1 MPIIQISKIQQRSGN
16 LVDLPQLDNAQ
27 FGWAYDQNRLFIGR
41 SGSNVTPQNIEVLT
55 AYSNLS
61 FSQVTGTN
69 GSNIS
74 ITSEQNG
81 ELLAYNSTTNAWVNA
96 GGNAGGQINLGNV
109 ANVKISDGAI
119 GYVLQTDGYGNLTWT
134 PKTTVVANITTIR
147 NTTPGNVIIMTV
159 PNSTPYVNSAQVTIA
174 GVTGTNA
181 SANTNANTILN
192 SKVFYVKVAND
203 YPTSGNITLYTD
215 SALTTTANGAGLQTS
230 NTGTATTAIIN
241 TGVAYAAGSNTSI
254 QFNNG
259 GIIDGSANLTIS
271 GSNLNLSG
279 NFTVANVFANSGTV
293 VAGALTG
300 PLTTNAQPNVTS
312 LGALINLSVTG
323 YANIGNIGTSGL
335 ITATGN
341 INGGNLNVAGAVLT
355 NGGNATT
362 SALIITTNNANG
374 GAGYAGIMQ
383 IVNTTGGATNPN
395 KFVRLDTTGNLQIIN
410 SGYSSTLF
418 NLTDS
423 GALTILGNVNS
434 ANINIT
440 GVFANTLSV
449 TGNANVGNLNT
460 TGVFATTLSATGN
473 ANIGNIGTVDITTTG
488 NIYINGNT
496 NSTGGLGTASGGA
509 LQVAGGVSVQKDLN
523 IAGNTTTANVLT
535 RNITFAN
542 ASIGA
547 SGAISWTVGTKL
559 YSTSSDTRLEVSG
572 SAGSNLNHGSN
583 NYVGVN
589 ASGAFVKTNNANI
602 WNFYANGSLSGP
614 SNVLSVIG
622 NVSAGTTLIG
632 NVLSNNISTG
642 ANTIAGTIT
651 GNWTLTAGS
660 RWNATYADLA
670 EYYESDKDY
679 QAGTV
684 LEFGG
689 NKEVTLA
696 SDETIK
702 VAGVV
707 SSAPAYV
714 LNSTCPGEFIALIA
728 LQGRVPVKVRGNVTK
743 GDMMVSAGNGFA
755 RTSYDPK
762 MGTIIGKS
770 LENFN
775 GIEGIIEIAIG
786 RL

>member
-74 ITSEQNG
+74 ITAEQNG
-81 ELLAYNSTTNAWVNA
+81 QLLAYSSNANAWVNA
-96 GGNAGGQINLGNV
+96 GGTSNNVINLGSVN
-109 ANVKISDGAI
+109 NVKITEGAI

-134 PKTTVVANITTIR
+134 PKTTVVANIQALT
-147 NTTPGNVIIMTV
+147 NASGNIIVMTV
-159 PNSTPYVNSAQVTIA
+159 PNSIPYTNGSQITIA
-174 GVTGTNA
+174 GVAGTNA
-181 SANTNANTILN
+181 NAIVN
-192 SKVFYVKVAND
+192 SHVFYVKVAND
-203 YPTSGNITLYTD
+203 YPTSGNVSLYTD
-215 SALTTTANGAGLQTS
+215 SGLTTGANGYYLTATA
-230 NTGTATTAIIN
+230 NTGTATTAVVN

-259 GIIDGSANLTIS
+259 GFIDGSANLTIS

-312 LGALINLSVTG
+312 LGSLINLSVTG
-323 YANIGNIGTSGL
+323 NANIGNIGTAGL
-335 ITATGN
+335 ITASGN
-341 INGGNLNVAGAVLT
+341 INGGNLNVAGARLT
-355 NGGNATT
+355 NGGNSTT

-383 IVNTTGGATNPN
+383 MINTTGGATNPN

-440 GVFANTLSV
+440 GVFANTLSA

-535 RNITFAN
+535 RNLTFAN

-642 ANTIAGTIT
+642 ANTTAGTIT

-679 QAGTV
+679 EAGTV

>member
-81 ELLAYNSTTNAWVNA
+81 ELLAYNSTANAWVNA

-109 ANVKISDGAI
+109 GNVKISDGAI

-134 PKTTVVANITTIR
+134 PKTTVVANI
-147 NTTPGNVIIMTV
+147 NSLSSDDPIIMNV
-159 PNSTPYVNSAQVTIA
+159 NANTPYTNGSQVTIT
-174 GVTGTNA
+174 GVAGTNA
-181 SANTNANTILN
+181 NVIVN
-192 SKVFYVKVAND
+192 SHAFYVKVAND
-203 YPTSGNITLYTD
+203 YPTSGNLSLYTD
-215 SALTTTANGAGLQTS
+215 TGLTVGANGFYLTATS
-230 NTGTATTAIIN
+230 NTGTATTAVVN

-259 GIIDGSANLTIS
+259 GFIDGSANLTIS

-312 LGALINLSVTG
+312 VGSLINLSVTG
-323 YANIGNIGTSGL
+323 NANIGNIGTAL

-341 INGGNLNVAGAVLT
+341 INGGNLNVAGARLT

-383 IVNTTGGATNPN
+383 MVNTTGGATNPN

-434 ANINIT
+434 ANINTT
-440 GVFANTLSV
+440 GVFANTLSA
-449 TGNANVGNLNT
+449 TGNANIGNINT
-460 TGVFATTLSATGN
+460 TGVFANTLSATGN
-473 ANIGNIGTVDITTTG
+473 ANIGNIGVVDITTSG
-488 NIYINGNT
+488 NIYINGTT

-535 RNITFAN
+535 RNLTMAN

-547 SGAISWTVGTKL
+547 NGAISWTVSSKL
-559 YSTSSDTRLEVSG
+559 YSTSSDTILELSG

-589 ASGAFVKTNNANI
+589 ASGAFIKTNNANI

-642 ANTIAGTIT
+642 SNVTAGTIT

-670 EYYESDKDY
+670 EYYESDADY
-679 QAGTV
+679 EAGTV

-689 NKEVTLA
+689 EKEVTLA
-696 SDETIK
+696 SNETTK

-707 SSAPAYV
+707 STDPAYV
-714 LNSTCPGEFIALIA
+714 LNSTCPGEFTTPIA
-728 LQGRVPVKVRGNVTK
+728 LQGRVPVKVLGNVSK
-743 GDMMVSAGNGFA
+743 GDMMVSGGNGFA
-755 RTSYDPK
+755 RTAHDPK

-775 GIEGIIEIAIG
+775 GLEGIIEIAIG

>member
-81 ELLAYNSTTNAWVNA
+81 ELLAYNSTANAWVNA

-109 ANVKISDGAI
+109 GNVKISDGAI

-134 PKTTVVANITTIR
+134 PKTTVVANI
-147 NTTPGNVIIMTV
+147 NSLSSDDPIIMNV
-159 PNSTPYVNSAQVTIA
+159 NANNPYTNGSQVTIT
-174 GVTGTNA
+174 GVAGTNA
-181 SANTNANTILN
+181 NVIVN
-192 SKVFYVKVAND
+192 SHAFYVKVAND
-203 YPTSGNITLYTD
+203 YPTSGNLSLYTD
-215 SALTTTANGAGLQTS
+215 SGLTVGANGFYLTATS
-230 NTGTATTAIIN
+230 NTGTATTAVVN

-259 GIIDGSANLTIS
+259 GFIDGSANLTIS

-312 LGALINLSVTG
+312 VGSLINLSVTG
-323 YANIGNIGTSGL
+323 NANIGNIGTAL

-341 INGGNLNVAGAVLT
+341 INGGNLNVAGARLT

-383 IVNTTGGATNPN
+383 MVNTTGGATNPN

-434 ANINIT
+434 ANINTT
-440 GVFANTLSV
+440 GVFANTLSA
-449 TGNANVGNLNT
+449 TGNANIGNINT
-460 TGVFATTLSATGN
+460 TGVFANTLSATGN
-473 ANIGNIGTVDITTTG
+473 ANIGNIGVVDITTSG
-488 NIYINGNT
+488 NIYINGTT

-535 RNITFAN
+535 SNLTMAN

-547 SGAISWTVGTKL
+547 NGAISWTVSSKL
-559 YSTSSDTRLEVSG
+559 YSTSSDTILELSG

-589 ASGAFVKTNNANI
+589 ASGAFIKTNNANI

-642 ANTIAGTIT
+642 SNVTAGTIT

-670 EYYESDKDY
+670 EYYESDKNY
-679 QAGTV
+679 EAGTV

-689 NKEVTLA
+689 EKEVTLA
-696 SDETIK
+696 SNETTK

-707 SSAPAYV
+707 STDPAYV
-714 LNSTCPGEFIALIA
+714 LNSTCPGEFTTPIA
-728 LQGRVPVKVRGNVTK
+728 LQGRVPVKVLGNVSK
-743 GDMMVSAGNGFA
+743 GDMMVSGGNGFA
-755 RTSYDPK
+755 RTAHDPK

-775 GIEGIIEIAIG
+775 GLEGIIEIAIG

>member
-81 ELLAYNSTTNAWVNA
+81 ELLAYNSTANAWVNA

-109 ANVKISDGAI
+109 GNVKISDGAI

-134 PKTTVVANITTIR
+134 PKTTVVANI
-147 NTTPGNVIIMTV
+147 NSLSSDDPIIMNV
-159 PNSTPYVNSAQVTIA
+159 NANTPYTNGSQVTIT
-174 GVTGTNA
+174 GVAGTNA
-181 SANTNANTILN
+181 NVIVN
-192 SKVFYVKVAND
+192 SHAFYVKVAND
-203 YPTSGNITLYTD
+203 YPTSGNLSLYTD
-215 SALTTTANGAGLQTS
+215 TGLTVGANGFYLTATS
-230 NTGTATTAIIN
+230 NTGTATTAVVN

-259 GIIDGSANLTIS
+259 GFIDGSANLTIS

-312 LGALINLSVTG
+312 VGSLINLSVTG
-323 YANIGNIGTSGL
+323 NANIGNIGTAL

-341 INGGNLNVAGAVLT
+341 INGGNLNVAGARLT

-383 IVNTTGGATNPN
+383 MVNTTGGATNPN

-434 ANINIT
+434 ANINTT
-440 GVFANTLSV
+440 GVFANTLSA
-449 TGNANVGNLNT
+449 TGNANIGNINT
-460 TGVFATTLSATGN
+460 TGVFANTLSATGN
-473 ANIGNIGTVDITTTG
+473 ANIGNIGVVDITTSG
-488 NIYINGNT
+488 NIYINGTT

-535 RNITFAN
+535 RNLTMAN

-547 SGAISWTVGTKL
+547 NGAISWTVSSKL
-559 YSTSSDTRLEVSG
+559 YSTSSDTILELSG

-589 ASGAFVKTNNANI
+589 ASGAFIKTNNANI

-642 ANTIAGTIT
+642 SNVTAGTIT

-670 EYYESDKDY
+670 EYYESDKNY
-679 QAGTV
+679 EAGTV

-689 NKEVTLA
+689 EKEVTLA
-696 SDETIK
+696 SNETTK

-707 SSAPAYV
+707 STDPAYV
-714 LNSTCPGEFIALIA
+714 LNSTCPGEFTTPIA
-728 LQGRVPVKVRGNVTK
+728 LQGRVPVKVLGNVSK
-743 GDMMVSAGNGFA
+743 GDMMVSGGNGFA
-755 RTSYDPK
+755 RTAHDPK

-775 GIEGIIEIAIG
+775 GLEGIIEIAIG